1 MENLNQMYF
10 LAVCRT
16 KGCVSFAALIDLQ
29 AHMSTNRKDR
39 DVVFVAEN
47 LNKYC
52 FDIVLDT
59 FRGS

>member
-1 MENLNQMYF
+1 MYF
-10 LAVCRT
+10 LAVCKT

-39 DVVFVAEN
+39 DVDFVAEN